1 VIDDIRIY
9 DYALSIGEISKLY
22 SEPSAIRSDTKE
34 MPTSYKL
41 SQNYPNPFNPV
52 TTIKYDL
59 PQNVP
64 VKLQVFDLGGRLV
77 QTLVDEEKPAG
88 HYTIVWDTLNISSG
102 IYFYRLQAGEFTSV
116 QKCIKLK

>member
-1 VIDDIRIY
+1 
-9 DYALSIGEISKLY
+9 
-22 SEPSAIRSDTKE
+22 
-34 MPTSYKL
+34 
-41 SQNYPNPFNPV
+41 
-52 TTIKYDL
+52 IKYDL